1 MNTIKRDVYVLRN
14 TIKIPIEVTKGTDM
28 VGIEFTVRD
37 FNIPVTAAAVAYSYN
52 KKMKKPNSQLCDVSD
67 NVISFAPR
75 REFFEVGMNELQIR
89 VINENK
95 ALISF
100 KEKVKCSDAM
110 GFPDDEEEKQQTLI
124 EQLVS
129 NSGKET
135 GERKKADE
143 TERNER
149 TAAIEKEKS
158 ERTQADATEKSERK
172 AEIDVERKRIDN
184 IAKLPEGSTAGDAEL
199 ADIRVAADGTVY
211 DTAGE
216 SVRGQ
221 INQIDK
227 KYEKETGSLKEELNN
242 YQMCKRWW
250 AHDDNTFKN
259 LSSNIQSTFMKIT
272 DFTVKTYLKDVSVYI
287 YGCSVDSKGDF
298 NLKIA
303 YVYDGKENTFAWE
316 LPATEDAKTITTSA
330 NYGKCVIDISV
341 TYSTRGNTSGTLLG
355 DNQKIYVNVDY
366 AGEKFGSEKI
376 DNRIVNRVF
385 TTDKVK
391 KVEILRMQNCNTT
404 ITGSTYWYYNEYK
417 LTYTDDSTET
427 FIRKAIDKKTGIV
440 KEYLNNDAIIYVDS
454 DVLSIAKA
462 MYSVPSTYELNAS
475 AAIRLQDISEA
486 KNGIN
491 YHIFNNLIDDGMEEM
506 INCHVYHEGT
516 IDDSKYGTDG
526 VSYRISVP
534 DHKNIHLFFEYK
546 WLDIVPYI
554 DSNTTYTIAKVF
566 DSVSIAKIYARK
578 TSKTAGKLYRERLGA
593 IDNAYVGTE
602 SAVMDCNI
610 YETFNGENAFWIEY
624 NGDTSDTEYAII
636 EFTENK
642 IIIKNSKNQEL
653 IGSVTFEKTDSIQ
666 SLISKLN
673 AIANIE
679 CGVIEV
685 ANRTCGELLPICIS
699 TTVNMKESY
708 KTSSGDTIV
717 GKCRLNIPYAYDNRW
732 HTLEMVIDVDKLKT
746 YCAFD
751 GMTVVNNISTKGMY
765 SNNKYVEVGCKKIRV
780 RNLRFDYNSYGDAE
794 VVQSIAPPYS
804 GITQLISNH
813 NPRLLIWEG
822 HGIDVCSDADAPLS
836 DDMATST
843 DRLNTVFAA
852 LIEKGYVPITWQDI
866 IEWKYA
872 DKKLPKRCFNIMMDD
887 YKIENYM
894 DYEKRKPFM
903 NYNVK
908 AGLAVISDA
917 HDINDTFEVD
927 GKTITY
933 GIAWNAI
940 VRHGWY
946 PCSHTY
952 DHRILDRYNS
962 SELDELFKKDAIS
975 CDEHGLYADII
986 VYPTGAFNG
995 STLTA
1000 LERSGFKLGVNIVA
1014 NRYNCRATSPYNL
1027 TRVEIGT
1034 RESLENVLAP
1044 IV

>member
-28 VGIEFTVRD
+28 VGIEFTVMD
-37 FNIPVTAAAVAYSYN
+37 FDIPATAAAVAYSYSR
-52 KKMKKPNSQLCDVSD
+52 KMKKPNSQLCDVKG
-67 NVISFAPR
+67 NVISFTPG

-89 VINENK
+89 VINEDK

-124 EQLVS
+124 EQLLS

-172 AEIDVERKRIDN
+172 AEIDIERKRIDN
-184 IAKLPEGSTAGDAEL
+184 LAKLPDGSTTGDAEL
-199 ADIRVAADGTVY
+199 KDIRVGADGTIY
-211 DTAGE
+211 GNAGE
-216 SVRGQ
+216 AVRQ
-221 INQIDK
+221 QV
-227 KYEKETGSLKEELNN
+227 GSLKEELNN

-376 DNRIVNRVF
+376 DNRIVNRLF

-462 MYSVPSTYELNAS
+462 TYAVPSTYELNTS
-475 AAIRLQDISEA
+475 IAIRLQDVGEV
-486 KNGIN
+486 KNDID

-506 INCHVYHEGT
+506 TNCHVYHEGT

-554 DSNTTYTIAKVF
+554 DRDTTYAIAKVF
-566 DSVSIAKIYARK
+566 DSVSTAKIYARK
-578 TSKTAGKLYRERLGA
+578 TSNTAGKLYRERLGA
-593 IDNAYVGTE
+593 IDNAYVGTT

-624 NGDTSDTEYAII
+624 NGDISGTEYAII
-636 EFTENK
+636 DFAENE

-653 IGSVTFEKTDSIQ
+653 IGSVRFEKTDSVQ
-666 SLISKLN
+666 SLVSKLDE
-673 AIANIE
+673 IANIK

-685 ANRTCGELLPICIS
+685 ANRICGELLPICIP

-732 HTLEMVIDVDKLKT
+732 HTLEMVIDVDKMKT

-751 GMTVVNNISTKGMY
+751 GMTVVGDISTKGMN
-765 SNNKYVEVGCKKIRV
+765 SNNKYVEVGSKKIRV
-780 RNLRFDYNSYGDAE
+780 RNLRFDYDSYGDAE

-804 GITQLISNH
+804 GITQLISNN

-822 HGIDVCSDADAPLS
+822 HGIDTCPDTDAPLS
-836 DDMATST
+836 DDMAAST
-843 DRLNTVFAA
+843 DRLNTVFLA
-852 LIEKGYVPITWQDI
+852 LLEKGYVPVTWQDI

-872 DKKLPKRCFNIMMDD
+872 NKKLPKRCFNIMMDD

-903 NYNVK
+903 KYNVK

-917 HDINDTFEVD
+917 HDINDAFEIN

-940 VRHGWY
+940 VRAGWY
-946 PCSHTY
+946 PCSHTC

-1000 LERSGFKLGVNIVA
+1000 LERSSFKLGVNIVT

-1034 RESLENVLAP
+1034 RESLKNVLAP